1 MKRLEQAEAATSAV
15 LSTAPWSSDKD
26 SSMLRDR
33 NHKPLLFHIAH
44 SCAWAWSS
52 DFDPAIAPE
61 VVSYLVAMNPAAMMP
76 LLQSM
81 REIMTAHAS
90 QEEQPM
96 PEGPFISAAQGE
108 ALCHQALE
116 TWGADSQINQFMEE
130 AGEAAA
136 ALNRYRRGRG
146 TDLEAAEEI
155 ADVAIMVDQMKI
167 FLGPDLVESI
177 KQQKLERLQ
186 RTLNSHA
193 EAKELIVRPDGTST
207 SGLCSYGDDS
217 VIMFRIGKKH
227 AGRLL
232 DGREWNEIPEGK

>member
-1 MKRLEQAEAATSAV
+1 MDILKRLEQAEAATSAA
-15 LSTAPWSSDKD
+15 LNTAPWSSDKD
-26 SSMLRDR
+26 NCMLHDR

-44 SCAWAWSS
+44 SCAWPWAG
-52 DFDPAIAPE
+52 DFDPAIDP
-61 VVSYLVAMNPAAMMP
+61 VVVCYFNALNPAAMKP
-76 LLQSM
+76 LLQTL
-81 REIMTAHAS
+81 RELMAAHAS
-90 QEEQPM
+90 PEEQPM
-96 PEGPFISAAQGE
+96 HEGPFISATQSE

-186 RTLNSHA
+186 QKLERNNQAQGSHA
-193 EAKELIVRPDGTST
+193 LA
-207 SGLCSYGDDS
+207 
-217 VIMFRIGKKH
+217 
-227 AGRLL
+227 
-232 DGREWNEIPEGK
+232 